1 MILDTNALSAYADE
15 DAALFPIVEPLD
27 RLFLP
32 AIVLGEYLSG
42 IVISRNRARYEA
54 WLESLI
60 VGCTVLDITQETSRH
75 YANLV
80 LELRK
85 IGKPIPANDLWIAAL
100 CRQHSLPLLSRDRH
114 FDFVPFLRRISW

>member
-15 DAALFPIVEPLD
+15 DPALFPVVESR

-42 IVISRNRARYEA
+42 IAISRNRAKYQA
-54 WLESLI
+54 WLELFI
-60 VGCTVLDITQETSRH
+60 ADCTVLDITQETSRH
-75 YANLV
+75 YAILV

-100 CRQHSLPLLSRDRH
+100 CRQHSLPLLSRDHH
-114 FDFVPFLRRISW
+114 FDVVPALRRVIW

>member
-15 DAALFPIVEPLD
+15 DPALFPIVEPLD

-42 IVISRNRARYEA
+42 IAISRNRARYEA
-54 WLESLI
+54 WLESFI
-60 VGCTVLDITQETSRH
+60 AGCTVLDITQETSRH

-100 CRQHSLPLLSRDRH
+100 CRQHALPLLSRDLH
-114 FDFVPFLRRISW
+114 FDVVPALRRVAW